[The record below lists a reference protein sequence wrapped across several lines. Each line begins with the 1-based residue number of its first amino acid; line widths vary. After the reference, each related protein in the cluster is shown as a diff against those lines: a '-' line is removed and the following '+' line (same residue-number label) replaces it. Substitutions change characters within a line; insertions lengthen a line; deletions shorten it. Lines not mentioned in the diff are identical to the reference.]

1 MKLLALPQ
9 ETNCRQRGRLYYLVV
24 NFDFQAK
31 TYTWLNALQEDMGAT
46 QNVWRLNT
54 ERHC

>member
-31 TYTWLNALQEDMGAT
+31 TYTRLNALQEDMGAT